1 MFLKRIFKG
10 LFGGLWRFF
19 TMPFRAI
26 IRRLFKVYYKLKDK
40 VNKNI
45 RWELI
50 VLFGVCLFLSF
61 IFFTITNS
69 YFSRTRSYS
78 TINYSNSI
86 REMSNTVLNIGDE
99 LNRSN
104 ISMSNEDKIEK
115 VIENY
120 GNNSNKL
127 LVVDEGGK
135 VLYKTSNAEE
145 TQLDL
150 HAVIRNSM
158 NFKNNYDG
166 DGGYNSNMGEFITFY
181 PVEFSDGRAYVVIKG
196 TPRGDIR
203 VENYKSEKSFFALL
217 LSVIF
222 FILVFYFIAGRKV
235 SYIQEIAL
243 GVMYIAKGQLNFRI
257 EEKGEDELANLAQNI
272 NFMSGEL
279 RNKIEKERAV
289 EKTKSELITNVSHDL
304 RTPLTSILG
313 YLNLIKDN
321 KYSSFEEMKE
331 YINIAYNKSEKL
343 KLLIEELFEYTKLTN
358 EGIKLN
364 LTDIALNELVEQ
376 LIEEFVPVFEEN
388 NISTFK
394 EITSENIMVSA
405 DGDKLVRVFENLI
418 ANAIR
423 YSHKPGHIKIAL
435 EKTNNYALFSICNKG
450 DKIKE
455 EDLNKIF
462 DRFYRVEKSRAES
475 TGGSGLGLAIS
486 KSIIALHGGE
496 IWAESK
502 EDNIIF
508 YVKISTK

>member
-19 TMPFRAI
+19 TMPFRGI
-26 IRRLFKVYYKLKDK
+26 IRRLLKAYYNLKSK

-69 YFSRTRSYS
+69 YFARTRTYS
-78 TINYSNSI
+78 TINYSSSI
-86 REMSNTVLNIGDE
+86 REMSSSVLNIGE
-99 LNRSN
+99 KLNDSN
-104 ISMSNEDKIEK
+104 ISMLNKDEIQR
-115 VIENY
+115 VIDNY

-127 LVVDEGGK
+127 LLVDEEGK

-145 TQLDL
+145 THLDM

-158 NFKNNYDG
+158 NLKNNYDESRVY
-166 DGGYNSNMGEFITFY
+166 DSNMGEFITFY
-181 PVEFSDGRAYVVIKG
+181 PIGFSDGRAYIVLKG

-203 VENYKSEKSFFALL
+203 VESYNNEKSFFALL

-279 RNKIEKERAV
+279 RSKIEKERAV

-321 KYSSFEEMKE
+321 KYSSSEERSE

-364 LTDIALNELVEQ
+364 LRDIALNELVEQ

-388 NISTFK
+388 NINTIK
-394 EITSENIMVSA
+394 DITSENIMVSA

-423 YSHKPGHIKIAL
+423 YSHKPGQIKIAL

-450 DKIKE
+450 DSIKE

-486 KSIIALHGGE
+486 KSIIVLHGGE

-502 EDNIIF
+502 GDNITF